1 MANGLALDMT
11 ANPAEFA
18 EACAEYAA
26 RRVISRNEADQLSE
40 YARKRSWWI
49 TGVAQMDVANDAHQS
64 ILDAMENGV
73 AFEDWK
79 KTAGAAIER
88 EWGRK
93 DSPRLLTIFSNA
105 TATAYNGGRIE
116 QMEQPHITA
125 VRPYRA
131 LDVVDDTRTTVICRK
146 FVNPEIVL
154 PWDDPWWLTHI
165 PPFHHR
171 CRTGIRSLRRKVA
184 ERIGISA
191 APPVVNIDA
200 GWGLHPRYA
209 EPPKPSDRKTPPE
222 FALQL
227 ENSRKGIQDAQKRK
241 SVTIPKRLTKKDSS
255 AAE

>member
-18 EACAEYAA
+18 EACAEFAA
-26 RRVISRNEADQLSE
+26 RRVISRSEADQLSE

-64 ILDAMENGV
+64 ILDAMKNGV

-146 FVNPEIVL
+146 FVNPEVVL

-200 GWGLHPRYA
+200 GWGMHPKYA
-209 EPPKPSDRKTPPE
+209 QPFTPSDRKVQPDPDIY
-222 FALQL
+222 L
-227 ENSRKGIQDAQKRK
+227 ESLRKA
-241 SVTIPKRLTKKDSS
+241 SVTLRAVPQARIPKRLLKDQ
-255 AAE
+255 